1 MPPQARAGSGDG
13 VFYGRAVVRRV
24 CGHVARRLAAQR
36 GQVCNERLALETPA
50 VPATPAP
57 DGHAPR
63 AAVRREATI
72 TARGLHARRAANQAA
87 PVAPRPGRASA
98 SRLTRAARG
107 PWAAPTRSPEKPVS
121 YQSKPPLGAPA

>member
-1 MPPQARAGSGDG
+1 MAGKHRAVPRPPSQKRKPSVRPVPPPPGARRQRGRG
-13 VFYGRAVVRRV
+13 FYGRAVVRRV

-36 GQVCNERLALETPA
+36 GQVCNERLAIETPA

-72 TARGLHARRAANQAA
+72 TARAGHRTR
-87 PVAPRPGRASA
+87 PVAVTPDAPP
-98 SRLTRAARG
+98 AR
-107 PWAAPTRSPEKPVS
+107 
-121 YQSKPPLGAPA
+121 PPL